1 MIVRKA
7 NLSDAIQLA
16 ELFDQYRQFYR
27 CDPNVE
33 LASEYLQTRIE
44 KDESTIFICLLD
56 NMAIGFSQ
64 LYPTFCSVAASK
76 IFILYDLYVISS
88 HRKLGAG
95 SRLMNAAKAYAIA
108 QGASR
113 LDLETEMNNRTAQY
127 LYEKLGYERDT
138 EFYKYSLELECS

>member
-1 MIVRKA
+1 
-7 NLSDAIQLA
+7 
-16 ELFDQYRQFYR
+16 
-27 CDPNVE
+27 
-33 LASEYLQTRIE
+33 
-44 KDESTIFICLLD
+44 
-56 NMAIGFSQ
+56 MAIGFSQ